1 MKRIQTFDTT
11 LRDGSQQ
18 SGIALTLDEKLR
30 IVSRL
35 DEFGIDIIEGG
46 FPASNPKDQA
56 FFDEAAKLQL
66 SHARLSAFTATC
78 RKNTPAAQDGGLQ
91 DALACKAPVI
101 SIVGK
106 AWDLQVAEVLQTTN
120 DENLRMISESVA
132 FLADAQRE
140 VIFDAEHYFDG
151 FASNADYALA
161 CVVAAAQAGATCV
174 CLCDTNGGS
183 LPSHIVAGVKAAR
196 EALEREQLSTALGIH
211 CHNDAGLAVAN
222 ALAAVEA
229 GVTQVQGTINGYGER
244 VGNADLLTVIANLEL
259 KMGYTCVG
267 EEALQN
273 LTAVSRF
280 VAEMCNKTVKTHHP
294 YVGTAAFAHKG
305 GLHGAAE
312 TRMTAAYEHTDPR
325 KVGNTSQMLVSELAG
340 KASLIAKVKTLG
352 FDLEAYPDAIQP
364 ILDEIKEHEAAG
376 YSYEVADGSLM
387 TLVMRNTGCFRAHF
401 ALESFRVIVDDY
413 EDKGAFAKDAM
424 SEATIKIHVGSQ
436 RFVATGEGDGP
447 VGALDNALRMAL
459 REFYPQLDDIEL
471 VDFKV
476 RILDGNVGTDA
487 TTRVAITTRDQRGSW
502 GTIGVS
508 SNLLEASWNALV
520 DSIEYGLTRAGV
532 EPASE

>member
-1 MKRIQTFDTT
+1 MLEILDTT
-11 LRDGSQQ
+11 LRDGAQQ
-18 SGIALTLDEKLR
+18 SGVALTLDEKLR

-56 FFDEAAKLQL
+56 FFAEAAKLQL
-66 SHARLSAFTATC
+66 SHARLAAFVATC
-78 RKNTPAAQDGGLQ
+78 RKDTPAEADSGLW
-91 DALACKAPVI
+91 DAIACGAPVVVC
-101 SIVGK
+101 VGK
-106 AWDLQVAEVLQTTN
+106 AWDLQVTEVLRTTG
-120 DENLRMISESVA
+120 DENLRMISESVTYLTSA
-132 FLADAQRE
+132 GRE
-140 VIFDAEHYFDG
+140 VVFDAEHFFDG
-151 FASNADYALA
+151 LASNAEYALA
-161 CVVAAAQAGATCV
+161 CVVAAAQAGAACV

-183 LPSHIVAGVKAAR
+183 LPSRIVAGVKAAR
-196 EALEREQLSTALGIH
+196 EALDGAHLITALGIH

-229 GVTQVQGTINGYGER
+229 GVSQVQGTINGYGER
-244 VGNADLLTVIANLEL
+244 VGNTDLLTVIANLEL

-267 EEALQN
+267 AEALQN
-273 LTAVSRF
+273 LTSVSRF

-312 TRMTAAYEHTDPR
+312 TRMTAAYEHEDPR
-325 KVGNTSQMLVSELAG
+325 KVGNTSQMVVSELAG

-352 FDLEAYPDAIQP
+352 FNLEDYPDSIQH
-364 ILDEIKEHEAAG
+364 ILDEIKAREAAG

-387 TLVMRNTGCFRAHF
+387 TLIMRNTGNFRAHF

-413 EDKGAFAKDAM
+413 EDTGAFAKDAL

-436 RFVATGEGDGP
+436 RFVATAEGDGP
-447 VGALDNALRMAL
+447 VGALDNALRTAL
-459 REFYPQLDDIEL
+459 REFYPQLDGIEL

-487 TTRVAITTRDQRGSW
+487 TTRVAITTRDQEGSW

-508 SNLLEASWNALV
+508 ANMLEASWNALV
-520 DSIEYGLTRAGV
+520 DSIEYGLMRAGV
-532 EPASE
+532 APVSE